1 MTTSFNNDVLTQL
14 KGKRF
19 FPFIAPPNGGKG
31 TQTNAMLA
39 AFPNKLVRVDMGALL
54 RAAAA
59 DPTNPLGEAIRERQ
73 AGGNLVELSIVMQV
87 LAEGMAKLVA
97 ENPSMEGFLLDGFPR
112 NAEQLAELDAL
123 CEQSGA
129 VLAQGYFLQV
139 ANEAIIGRAAGR
151 VFHKTTHQPY
161 NLNNPSLQPP
171 GYDPATFDLATSDY
185 YQRDDDKPETV
196 EKRLVSFYKDTQP
209 VLDALLNRGLLT
221 TVDGNQ
227 TPKAIT
233 PGLLASVQSLLL
245 VAV

>member
-1 MTTSFNNDVLTQL
+1 MTTSFSLEVLSQL

-31 TQTNAMLA
+31 TQTNALLA
-39 AFPNKLVRVDMGALL
+39 AFPNTLVRVDMGALL

-59 DPTNPLGEAIRERQ
+59 DPNNPLGEAIRERQ
-73 AGGNLVELSIVMQV
+73 AGGNLVELSMVMQV
-87 LAEGMAKLVA
+87 LAEGMATLVA
-97 ENPSMEGFLLDGFPR
+97 QNPSVQGFLMDGFPR

-129 VLAQGYFLQV
+129 MLAQGYFLQV
-139 ANEAIIGRAAGR
+139 ANEAIIQRASGR

-161 NLNNPSLQPP
+161 NLDNPALQPP
-171 GYDPATFDLATSDY
+171 GYNAATFNLAASEY

-196 EKRLVSFYKDTQP
+196 EKRLASFYSDTQP
-209 VLDALLNRGLLT
+209 VLDALNARGVLT

-227 TPKAIT
+227 PPEAIT
-233 PGLLASVQSLLL
+233 PGLLASVQGFL
-245 VAV
+245 AVYV